1 MTALL
6 LSALLASS
14 VTVEFRLLPPGH
26 DGLVEG
32 VGRARYY
39 LLDEYLQ
46 LAKFDS
52 ELHMLRK
59 DHDAITKVG
68 EILREGIDARAR
80 EAAVCLKELDLMA
93 DRSARLLNKW
103 HTCEGA
109 LQECSSGGVAPY
121 LMGGAVGAVITVV
134 GTILI
139 LIST

>member
-6 LSALLASS
+6 LSALLVPS
-14 VTVEFRLLPPGH
+14 VTVEFKLLPPGN

-46 LAKFDS
+46 LAEFDS
-52 ELHMLRK
+52 ELYVLRK
-59 DHDAITKVG
+59 DYEAVTKIG
-68 EILREGIDARAR
+68 EILHEEIDARGR
-80 EAAVCLKELDLMA
+80 EASVCLKELDLMA

-103 HTCEGA
+103 HTCESA
-109 LQECSSGGVAPY
+109 LQDCSSGGVAPY

-134 GTILI
+134 GTLLI
-139 LIST
+139 LISA